1 MADINKA
8 IKPVESVRIAPL
20 NDGSLYQANK
30 EIKFRLGAGL
40 DMFLVAKSYLQF
52 DLACKGKE
60 WTNVLRTGSTTRM
73 NVFPSYIKNAC
84 NIFRTIE
91 VYYGG
96 DCIYTTKTQ
105 NIENNTIRMMEWGD
119 NYLDKNWS
127 IYTTTNMIKNK
138 TAFLKLENAHRRKG
152 ADGADALTA
161 VRDDQTIYNIQIPL
175 NQLLPFWMNVGPDGF
190 PMRSLNQQI
199 EIRLYVADPYLYLV
213 DYNNDNGINDFTYDR
228 LDFTL
233 DGDTNA
239 IQWNETNVSANKLNK
254 MKTRFENSDVTLEN
268 VYIYANYYT
277 PDANEAAII
286 DDKCANGSY
295 SLKYDLWDFDER
307 QIDKIQQSN
316 NLPFSVVTSNTKAI
330 LCYCFRKQTSPSIHY
345 RPYLNNFQLKFTPHV
360 SPLQPIS
367 GTTMG
372 TPHEYKYAI
381 DDVFNALDTYYTD
394 TNSDFDRCYQF
405 EEDTV
410 RGSSATK
417 PSSSFI
423 IYGMNYTSDPTDI
436 GADSSDWNSQYQ
448 MNFNGPSTSTTTE
461 DGGTIAD
468 ETTSK
473 YGLQFV
479 IAVKE
484 AAGLIIKNNKIFTF
498 TL

>member
-40 DMFLVAKSYLQF
+40 DMFLVNKSYLQF
-52 DLACKGKE
+52 NLVCKGK
-60 WTNVLRTGSTTRM
+60 TLDDALYDGSTDVSLT
-73 NVFPSYIKNAC
+73 PSYIRNAG

-105 NIENNTIRMMEWGD
+105 NIENNTLRMMEWGD
-119 NYLDKNWS
+119 DYLDKNWAL
-127 IYTTTNMIKNK
+127 YTTTNMVNNN
-138 TAFLKLENAHRRKG
+138 TAHLKLSNGESRRG
-152 ADGADALTA
+152 DTSETA
-161 VRDDQTIYNIQIPL
+161 QDLIRADQTIYNIQIPL
-175 NQLLPFWMNVGPDGF
+175 NQLLPFWSNVGPDGF

-199 EIRLYVADPYLYLV
+199 EIRLYVADPYLYIV
-213 DYNNDNGINDFTYDR
+213 DWDLSKKDFIYNKFDR
-228 LDFTL
+228 TGSSYAQVKTDK
-233 DGDTNA
+233 DW
-239 IQWNETNVSANKLNK
+239 QKVSK
-254 MKTRFENSDVTLEN
+254 RFESGDIKLEN
-268 VYIYANYYT
+268 VYIYANYFT

-307 QIDKIQQSN
+307 QIDQIQQSN
-316 NLPFSVVTSNTKAI
+316 NLPFSVVTSNTKSI
-330 LCYCFRKQTSPSIHY
+330 LCYCFKKQTSPSIMY

-360 SPLQPIS
+360 SPLQPIT

-372 TPHEYKYAI
+372 TPHEYKYSI
-381 DDVFNALDTYYTD
+381 DDVFNSLDTYFSS
-394 TNSDFDRCYQF
+394 TNSDFDRCYQY
-405 EEDTV
+405 EEDTI
-410 RGSSATK
+410 RGNTCTK

-461 DGGTIAD
+461 NGGGD
-468 ETTSK
+468 
-473 YGLQFV
+473 GLQFV
-479 IAVKE
+479 LAVKE
-484 AAGLIIKNNKIFTF
+484 AAGLIIKNNKVFTF